1 MQASIMQQALVIG
14 TATATL
20 KHPTL
25 RGAKLLVVQPYL
37 VDGRTPDGD
46 PLLAVDSVG
55 AGRGETVL
63 ISSDGRFAREWLRA
77 EATPVRWTIIGI
89 KD

>member
-1 MQASIMQQALVIG
+1 MHLARVIG
-14 TATATL
+14 TATATI

-25 RGAKLLVVQPYL
+25 RGTKLLVVQPYL
-37 VDGRTPDGD
+37 ADGRTPDGD

-63 ISSDGRFAREWLRA
+63 ICGDMRYARQWLDA
-77 EATPVRWTIIGI
+77 AATPIRWTTVAIQ
-89 KD
+89 DE

>member
-1 MQASIMQQALVIG
+1 MQLARVIG
-14 TATATL
+14 TATATI

-25 RGAKLLVVQPYL
+25 QGAKLLVVQPFL
-37 VDGRTPDGD
+37 ADGRTPDGD

-55 AGRGETVL
+55 AGRGETVMVTR
-63 ISSDGRFAREWLRA
+63 DGRYAREWLKA
-77 EATPVRWTIIGI
+77 DATPVGWMAIGI